1 MADRKRRP
9 PSSKV
14 KPGTPHPTKAYTVR
28 GYDGRWIST
37 KAFNAAKR
45 AKEKA
50 TQKGGALVKR
60 TTSAVTKVANKA
72 GDLLKIKK
80 GDKGIVRA
88 VKDVHKLGKDTRKSA
103 NALYKAGKI
112 TREVHDKLV
121 KGGKDFVGGVKEA
134 GKATRR
140 AYEKTKPGGK
150 IVRVSKDA
158 PKFKFEALPKKKG
171 GAIVKT
177 KGSAVTKANSTK
189 GGKLTTTR
197 KPTYLK
203 DTLDKKAKQNAAT
216 KAANAK
222 KAARRDAAEMK
233 LTRAKKGSGPTLGK
247 KPTVG
252 QPVNQLN
259 RAKRFVSKNAPK
271 AVKGVK
277 TGGKWLSKQAA
288 RTGVAGKVAGRAL
301 ILKDLVDESSDIV
314 RGVGNIYRRSQ
325 NKPLLKRLNIGGYKA
340 GKGITDKLV
349 DKHNARLKAKKS
361 KPNDK
366 PNNQVQNDTKKTQN
380 NNQSWE
386 VKSKPK
392 NNTKL
397 TSKDRDDIRKEKE
410 LSNLKIKDQSNKSNK
425 PNTYFDAPITYK
437 ESDHTTPKST
447 KKYTARDRMRIRNE
461 AIHGK
466 PRNDKVYN
474 YNKEWQAARKA
485 GTLKDFK
492 KKYPS
497 LRAYKW
503 PK

>member
-1 MADRKRRP
+1 MAERKRRP
-9 PSSKV
+9 PSSKF

-45 AKEKA
+45 AKAKA
-50 TQKGGALVKR
+50 AKGGALAKR
-60 TTSAVTKVANKA
+60 TTSAVTKASNKA
-72 GDLLKIKK
+72 GELLKIKK

-88 VKDVHKLGKDTRKSA
+88 VKDVYKLGKDTRKSA

-112 TREVHDKLV
+112 TREVYDKLV
-121 KGGKDFVGGVKEA
+121 KGGKDFVGGVREA

-158 PKFKFEALPKKKG
+158 PKFKYEALPKQKG

-177 KGSAVTKANSTK
+177 KGSAVTKAKSTK

-203 DTLDKKAKQNAAT
+203 DTLDKT
-216 KAANAK
+216 AK
-222 KAARRDAAEMK
+222 KTASKTARRNAAEMK

-259 RAKRFVSKNAPK
+259 RAKRFVSKNTPK
-271 AVKGVK
+271 VVKGVK

-301 ILKDLVDESSDIV
+301 ILKDLVDSGSDIV
-314 RGVGNIYRRSQ
+314 RGVGNVYRQSQ

-340 GKGITDKLV
+340 GTGVTDKLV
-349 DKHNARLKAKKS
+349 DKQNARLKVKKSNKVKKTEDNTSQAKGWNARNLAKKKTQS
-361 KPNDK
+361 EKKLANIPVKEGNATVPGRDGKAYRVNPDFGKKPGSTQ
-366 PNNQVQNDTKKTQN
+366 PQVQNKNTKK
-380 NNQSWE
+380 E
-386 VKSKPK
+386 VTVGNVIGATAQPPK
-392 NNTKL
+392 KRT
-397 TSKDRDDIRKEKE
+397 
-410 LSNLKIKDQSNKSNK
+410 
-425 PNTYFDAPITYK
+425 
-437 ESDHTTPKST
+437 
-447 KKYTARDRMRIRNE
+447 TARDRMRAKNVK
-461 AIHGK
+461 IHGEK
-466 PRNDKVYN
+466 AVKKVSDYH
-474 YNKEWQAARKA
+474 KAWTKARKA
-485 GTLKDFK
+485 GTLKQFK
-492 KKYPS
+492 KKYPNVRS
-497 LRAYKW
+497 W
-503 PK
+503 GN